1 MSKETLAKNIVRGC
15 TTKND
20 LRHLDVSIGFV
31 YDANKELFEKY
42 KDRMEK
48 LDSVL
53 HEFTSNPKL
62 FVEKYAEMSQ
72 NENVL
77 AIIKKNPHWHK
88 GLEWL

>member
-1 MSKETLAKNIVRGC
+1 MSKETFAKNILRAC

-31 YDANKELFEKY
+31 YDANKKLVEKH

-48 LDSVL
+48 LDSVY

-62 FVEKYAEMSQ
+62 FVEKYAQMSQ
-72 NENVL
+72 NEYVL
-77 AIIKKNPHWHK
+77 DIIKKNPNWHK